1 MQTSTATNELLPIVT
16 RLQGRKIGIIE
27 GSTVFSVPGG
37 WPAAMLRA
45 ERGVITAETPSAF
58 DAAVQDPETHTI
70 FIPRDTFGWNLMERI
85 LRRNSLSKTI
95 FWEE

>member
-1 MQTSTATNELLPIVT
+1 
-16 RLQGRKIGIIE
+16 
-27 GSTVFSVPGG
+27 
-37 WPAAMLRA
+37 MLRA
-45 ERGVITAETPSAF
+45 ERDVVTAETPSAF
-58 DAAVQDPETHTI
+58 DAALQDADTSAI

>member
-1 MQTSTATNELLPIVT
+1 MQTTTETSELLPIVA
-16 RLQGRKIGIIE
+16 RLQGRKIGVID
-27 GSTVFSVPGG
+27 GSPVFSVPPG
-37 WPAAMLRA
+37 WPAQHLRA
-45 ERGVITAETPSAF
+45 EPGIVTAETPSAF
-58 DAAVQDPETHTI
+58 DAAVKDPEAHTI